1 MLDVLRLLI
10 YNIIIQK
17 MLISGKGG
25 VFMSTSISTVNNN
38 YNASFVRRTADDP
51 AGSAIAQKHQS
62 QVKGYNQ
69 GTRNGED
76 GISAIRTADEA
87 LSNITGS
94 LQRIRELSVQASST
108 AIYSASDRKGM
119 QKEIDQLKEHITS
132 VARDTQFNTKHLL
145 DGSMADMHLALNP
158 QGGGLSIKTEDM
170 TLENLGIKDYS
181 VTGKFD
187 IKIIDDA
194 IDKVDSARASLGA
207 QESAVSS
214 SINVG
219 NATAENLVS
228 STSKIE
234 DVDVGQYV
242 TEQKKGQVMQQY
254 NYFVQGQQM
263 QQQQN
268 MISKMLGMPV

>member
-1 MLDVLRLLI
+1 
-10 YNIIIQK
+10 

>member
-145 DGSMADMHLALNP
+145 DGSMADLHLALNP

-187 IKIIDDA
+187 IKTIDDA